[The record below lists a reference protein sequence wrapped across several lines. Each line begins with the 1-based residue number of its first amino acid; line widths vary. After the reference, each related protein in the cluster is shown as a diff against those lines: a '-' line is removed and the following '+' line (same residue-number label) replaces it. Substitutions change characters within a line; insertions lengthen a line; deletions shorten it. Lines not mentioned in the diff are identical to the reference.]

1 MAGILGDIIGLA
13 RDIVDRI
20 PVPDPEIRRAKL
32 ISRLT
37 RRKVRLEAKLEKNP
51 NNVEAKAAL
60 AGVVAELEQMEKA
73 DAASVPSDE
82 GVGTDPE

>member
-13 RDIVDRI
+13 RGIVDRI

-51 NNVEAKAAL
+51 NNIEAKAAL
-60 AGVVAELEQMEKA
+60 AGVVTELEQMEKTY
-73 DAASVPSDE
+73 AASVPSDE

>member
-1 MAGILGDIIGLA
+1 MSGILGELIGLA

-20 PVPDPEIRRAKL
+20 PTPDPEVRRAKL

-51 NNVEAKAAL
+51 NSIEAKVAL
-60 AGVVAELEQMEKA
+60 AGVVAELEQIEKA
-73 DAASVPSDE
+73 DSDE